1 MHRII
6 IELQTVDQWYSVIR
20 EANTWFGPKN
30 WRGQNHV
37 RKKLERN
44 NMWVGYG
51 TGIEAKS
58 VPVWFDVPDPQFAT
72 WVKLKYAL
80 PGDVKTTK

>member
-44 NMWVGYG
+44 TMWVGYG
-51 TGIEAKS
+51 AEIETKF

>member
-44 NMWVGYG
+44 TMWV
-51 TGIEAKS
+51 TAAPGIETKF

>member
-6 IELQTVDQWYSVIR
+6 IELQTTEQWYSVIR
-20 EANTWFGPKN
+20 EANTWFGAGK

-44 NMWVGYG
+44 TIWVGHNDFHF
-51 TGIEAKS
+51 KS

-80 PGDVKTTK
+80 PGDVKTGK

>member
-6 IELQTVDQWYSVIR
+6 IELQTTDQWYSVIR
-20 EANTWFGPKN
+20 EANTWFGTGN

-44 NMWVGYG
+44 NIYWGNFG
-51 TGIEAKS
+51 AAGIKS
-58 VPVWFDVPDPQFAT
+58 IPVWFDVPDPQFAT

>member
-1 MHRII
+1 MHKII
-6 IELQTVDQWYSVIR
+6 IELRTTEQWYNVIR
-20 EANTWFGPKN
+20 EANTWFGPGN

-44 NMWVGYG
+44 TIWVGSNDFQVK
-51 TGIEAKS
+51 A
-58 VPVWFDVPDPQFAT
+58 VPVWFEVPDPQFAT

-80 PGDVKTTK
+80 PGDVTTGK

>member
-44 NMWVGYG
+44 TMWA
-51 TGIEAKS
+51 TLPAGIETKF

-80 PGDVKTTK
+80 PGDVKTAK

>member
-44 NMWVGYG
+44 AVWWGNSNYAA
-51 TGIEAKS
+51 IKS

-80 PGDVKTTK
+80 PGDVKTAK

>member
-6 IELQTVDQWYSVIR
+6 IELQTTEQWYNVIR
-20 EANTWFGPKN
+20 EANTWFGTGN

-44 NMWVGYG
+44 NLWV
-51 TGIEAKS
+51 TQPFPLKN

-80 PGDVKTTK
+80 PGDVKTGK

>member
-6 IELQTVDQWYSVIR
+6 IELQTTEQWYSVIR
-20 EANTWFGPKN
+20 EANTWFGTGK

-44 NMWVGYG
+44 AVWTTAPGY
-51 TGIEAKS
+51 TMKS

>member
-6 IELQTVDQWYSVIR
+6 IELQTTDQWYNVIR
-20 EANTWFGPKN
+20 EANTWFGTGN

-44 NMWVGYG
+44 TIWVGNNDFHV
-51 TGIEAKS
+51 KP

-80 PGDVKTTK
+80 PGDVKTGK

>member
-20 EANTWFGPKN
+20 EANTWFGTGK

-44 NMWVGYG
+44 TIWVGNNDFHV
-51 TGIEAKS
+51 KS

-80 PGDVKTTK
+80 PGDVKTGK